1 MVPSE
6 RTVGLGLYTIFNPVS
21 EYNVEPNT
29 KVSSS
34 EYKVTLFV
42 DSQASNAVVPE
53 FKVCVKYTGG
63 VK

>member
-1 MVPSE
+1 
-6 RTVGLGLYTIFNPVS
+6 VS